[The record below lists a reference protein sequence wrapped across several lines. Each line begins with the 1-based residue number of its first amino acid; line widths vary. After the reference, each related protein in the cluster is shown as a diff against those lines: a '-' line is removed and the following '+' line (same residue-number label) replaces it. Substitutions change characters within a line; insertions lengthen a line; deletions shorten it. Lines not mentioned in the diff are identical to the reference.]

1 MKAKVYVTLK
11 KSVLDPQ
18 GKAVQHAL
26 ETLGFSEVKDVRMG
40 KYIELEL
47 GTTDRP
53 AAEQKIKS
61 MCEKLLANT
70 VIEEFRYE
78 LTQSV
83 IPAQAGINKEPTG

>member
-1 MKAKVYVTLK
+1 MRAKIYVTLK

-26 ETLGFSEVKDVRMG
+26 STLGFNEVKDVRMG

-47 GTTDRP
+47 GKIDKP
-53 AAEQKIKS
+53 QAEQKIKT

-70 VIEEFRYE
+70 VIEEYRYE
-78 LTQSV
+78 L
-83 IPAQAGINKEPTG
+83 N